1 MYVCVCVYIYIYI
14 SAIKK
19 NETLPFV
26 TTYMDLERMM
36 LSEMGQRER
45 HILHG
50 NHLHM
55 ESGKKFKKHQKE
67 VPKPNQ

>member
-1 MYVCVCVYIYIYI
+1 MG
-14 SAIKK
+14 KK
-19 NETLPFV
+19 ETLPFV